1 MVASGL
7 VLVAASGRALVA
19 ASGRALVVAS
29 GLVLAAASALL
40 PPAAHAAS
48 VGQRFCDVQTPLQA
62 PQLDRLLRFA
72 AIAKDALQASDA
84 QVALVARSGLN
95 LARFGVRYSHA
106 GIALRQGEAGAWSVR
121 QLYYACDEGRPLVFD
136 QGLGGFVAGTEDPD
150 SGYLSAVLLPAAAA
164 QALQRAALDKPR
176 ALALLAAR
184 YSANAYAH
192 SLQYQ
197 NCNQWLVELLA
208 VAWGDLRIDPARP
221 ALRSQAQG
229 WLAAQ
234 GYAPEGVDVGS
245 HALMAVAPLVP
256 WIHLDDHPESDRFA
270 LRLRT
275 SLPADI
281 ERFVR
286 QFEPQAQRIELCH
299 AAGRV
304 VLRRGW
310 APIAPG
316 CLAEPGD
323 QVYRLDAAGGAPA
336 PLTHSHTDPLTR

>member
-1 MVASGL
+1 MRWSSAVARCAL
-7 VLVAASGRALVA
+7 LLVAAV
-19 ASGRALVVAS
+19 
-29 GLVLAAASALL
+29 GLQPLGAQ
-40 PPAAHAAS
+40 AAS

-72 AIAKDALQASDA
+72 AIAKDALQASGAD
-84 QVALVARSGLN
+84 VALVARSGLN
-95 LARFGVRYSHA
+95 LGRFGVRYSHA
-106 GIALRQGEAGAWSVR
+106 GITLRQGELGAWSVR
-121 QLYYACDEGRPLVFD
+121 QLYYACDEGRPQVFD
-136 QGLGGFVAGTEDPD
+136 QGLAGFVAGTEDPD
-150 SGYLSAVLLPAAAA
+150 SGYLSAVLLPAGAA
-164 QALQRAALDKPR
+164 QALQRAAIDKAR
-176 ALALLAAR
+176 AVGLLAAR

-192 SLQYQ
+192 SLRYQ

-208 VAWGDLRIDPARP
+208 VAWGDLHADPAQP
-221 ALRSQAQG
+221 GLRSQAQG

-286 QFEPQAQRIELCH
+286 QLEPQSQRIELCH

-310 APIAPG
+310 VPIAAG
-316 CLAEPGD
+316 CVPESGD
-323 QVYRLDAAGGAPA
+323 RVFRLDAAHATPQPKGN
-336 PLTHSHTDPLTR
+336 

>member
-1 MVASGL
+1 MP
-7 VLVAASGRALVA
+7 
-19 ASGRALVVAS
+19 
-29 GLVLAAASALL
+29 LAAQ
-40 PPAAHAAS
+40 AAS
-48 VGQRFCDVQTPLQA
+48 VGQRFCDVQPPLQA

-72 AIAKDALQASDA
+72 AIAKDALQASGA
-84 QVALVARSGLN
+84 EVALVARSGLN
-95 LARFGVRYSHA
+95 LARFDVRYSHA
-106 GIALRQGEAGAWSVR
+106 GIALRQGALGAWSVR
-121 QLYYACDEGRPLVFD
+121 QLYYACDEGRPQVFD
-136 QGLGGFVAGTEDPD
+136 QGLAGFVSGTEDPD
-150 SGYLSAVLLPAAAA
+150 SGYLSAVLLPAPAA
-164 QALQRAALDKPR
+164 QRLQLTALDKPR
-176 ALALLAAR
+176 AVGLLAAR

-208 VAWGDLRIDPARP
+208 VAWGDLRVDPSRP
-221 ALRSQAQG
+221 ALRSQAQQ
-229 WLAAQ
+229 WLAMQ
-234 GYAPEGVDVGS
+234 GYQPEGVNVGS

-281 ERFVR
+281 ERLVR
-286 QFEPQAQRIELCH
+286 RLEPQAQRIELCH

-323 QVYRLDAAGGAPA
+323 RVYRLDTAGAVPVT
-336 PLTHSHTDPLTR
+336 PTR